1 MYMEDITLAKEAL
14 ERATSLIDT
23 RMNMIEK
30 IDTHPLSWPVAT
42 EFQKLK
48 RARADDEDDKLFAA
62 AEKKVKE
69 QRKAKNDEAK
79 LKAQTA
85 GRQRMNFMQRPSQ
98 LQGRFGFQPFRIGS
112 VAPDQCS
119 FCGVTGHWKKNCYKF
134 QAARGQKSFV
144 SAKYGTTSGAATQS
158 SAAAAATSL

>member
-85 GRQRMNFMQRPSQ
+85 GRQRMNFTQRPSQ
-98 LQGRFGFQPFRIGS
+98 LQGRFGKVCG
-112 VAPDQCS
+112 D
-119 FCGVTGHWKKNCYKF
+119 FCTVVGM
-134 QAARGQKSFV
+134 
-144 SAKYGTTSGAATQS
+144 
-158 SAAAAATSL
+158 